1 MVEEVTEVGSGMARA
16 VTAVASATAEEE
28 TARAVE
34 VTVSAVV
41 GMAVV
46 QRAVLVV
53 MAAVET
59 AEAKAK
65 EPRAWVVVALARAAV
80 VMAREEERV
89 AAVVGCPTLRW
100 WRRWSSPGG
109 SAAAGEQHARE
120 VATAQPSK
128 ALIDASAG
136 RAAVL
141 WVSARRVSSLRRAIR
156 LGQSRLARGCSRS
169 RG

>member
-1 MVEEVTEVGSGMARA
+1 MVEEVTEVGSGMAAGA
-16 VTAVASATAEEE
+16 VTASATAEEE

-41 GMAVV
+41 GMTVV

-65 EPRAWVVVALARAAV
+65 EPRAWVVVAMARAAV
-80 VMAREEERV
+80 VMAEEERV

-100 WRRWSSPGG
+100 WR
-109 SAAAGEQHARE
+109 Q
-120 VATAQPSK
+120 
-128 ALIDASAG
+128 
-136 RAAVL
+136 
-141 WVSARRVSSLRRAIR
+141 
-156 LGQSRLARGCSRS
+156 
-169 RG
+169 